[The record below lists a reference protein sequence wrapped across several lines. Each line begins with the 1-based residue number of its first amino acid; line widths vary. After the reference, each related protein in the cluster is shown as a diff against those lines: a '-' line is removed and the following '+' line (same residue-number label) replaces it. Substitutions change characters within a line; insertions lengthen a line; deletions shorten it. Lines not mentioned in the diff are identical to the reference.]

1 MANMQ
6 KLARTTAILAC
17 AATGLTAAAL
27 LASPGSGITSTVFV
41 TATNQY
47 DALINNDRV
56 KFQTKDPTIVRVQK
70 LVFAA
75 GSYSGWHHHP
85 GTVIVAVE
93 SGIVTLFDA
102 NCSSKSYGPGNPNGS
117 VFVEG
122 HVGANQAY
130 SAAGA
135 TVYVTYV
142 APNASPPVFRIED
155 DIPACAQ

>member
-1 MANMQ
+1 MANLQ
-6 KLARTTAILAC
+6 KLARTTAILAF
-17 AATGLTAAAL
+17 AAAGLTATAL
-27 LASPGSGITSTVFV
+27 LASPGSGLTSTVFV

-47 DALINNDRV
+47 DALINHDRV
-56 KFQTKDPTIVRVQK
+56 KFQTKDPTVVRVQK

-75 GSYSGWHHHP
+75 GGYSGWHHHP
-85 GTVIVAVE
+85 GTIIVAVE

-102 NCSSKSYGPGNPNGS
+102 NCGSKSYGPGNPNGS

-122 HVGANQAY
+122 HDEAQQAY

-135 TVYVTYV
+135 TVYVTYI

-155 DIPACAQ
+155 EIPACAQ